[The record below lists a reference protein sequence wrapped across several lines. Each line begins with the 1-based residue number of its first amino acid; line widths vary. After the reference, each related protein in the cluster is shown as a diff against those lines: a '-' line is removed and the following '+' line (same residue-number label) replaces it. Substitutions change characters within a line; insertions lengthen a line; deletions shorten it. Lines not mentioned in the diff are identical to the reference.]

1 MEIRI
6 SGGLDDQL
14 FPFGCTLKDGRAIF
28 CTASDCEKLYL
39 RLYRSGRFYKK
50 IEFPAEYR
58 MGDVWRMAMEGIPA
72 DGSFSYTY
80 EIDGHEAAD
89 IYGQFTEGRET
100 FGKRAHGGRPVR
112 TVIRESSGTVGKS
125 LQGSRAHFIPYEDC
139 IIYRLH
145 VRGFTRDKS
154 SGLSEELRGTFAGA
168 AEMIP
173 YIRELG
179 ANVIELMPAYEYN
192 ELERQRAG
200 AQRINYW
207 GFTQDAM
214 RFAPKE
220 AFGGEKG
227 FRKLLEDLHG
237 AGMELVLGM
246 YFAGN
251 EPEDQVLSV
260 IRNWRLRYG
269 IDGVHIVGYAPMK
282 LLLNDPYLKGMK
294 LWADSIDPSDL
305 RRESSEGPYAKKE
318 EKALSDSCA
327 AAYNDSF
334 QNDIRRFIKGDEGM
348 VRRAME
354 LYKDIPGAYAR
365 INYTANVSG
374 FSLWDVLD
382 HSIDALH
389 GRRSPCE
396 RAGTGKHLAG
406 SGTQLQRRQQ
416 RLNLRERTAIVC
428 GRHDN
433 QPLVSIDV
441 TQDERFVGI
450 RYIMHLD
457 ILYSVDS
464 QLPRNHIHHF
474 FSIAVHRSVCY
485 HHAILAFAPAQLIVY
500 AYHFL
505 QLIVPNRAVGGAY
518 IIYRDIGKLC
528 QRLLHEQSV
537 FRNNIGIIAGHLR
550 IITGSIHFRIDNTA
564 VQRTETAESI
574 AGKKHF
580 ILNKICHHRFRPMNH
595 RREMELQC
603 LSAQI
608 YAIAVGHNN
617 HILFQPIITFQHIG
631 SLGVAHDLDFREFT
645 AQCHNTSGVVRL
657 HMVDYQ
663 IIYLYILFYFLNPV
677 NLLETVRHLNS
688 VNHRVF
694 LRTAHQIRIIAHAVR
709 KRPNALEACSRP
721 VVNTNIMNAFYYL
734 RRNHKTP

>member
-28 CTASDCEKLYL
+28 CIASDCEKLYL

-354 LYKDIPGAYAR
+354 LYKDIPGVYAR

-374 FSLWDVLD
+374 FSLWDVFSYDRKHNEANGEHGTDGTDFNYSWNCGEEGPSRKKRINELRMRLCRNAMLLTILSLGTPLINAGDEMYHTRKGNNNSWCMDSALEWINWDDLKKHEDMVIFTRRLLD
-382 HSIDALH
+382 L
-389 GRRSPCE
+389 RRSHPVFRRHE
-396 RAGTGKHLAG
+396 ALKQADYRVTGLPDISFHGESAWKVDLENF
-406 SGTQLQRRQQ
+406 RRQLGIC
-416 RLNLRERTAIVC
+416 LNGDYAKRPDGSPDDSFYIAINMHWESHELSLPKLPSGKSWRKLADTSLTVPFA
-428 GRHDN
+428 DEAEAE
-433 QPLVSIDV
+433 PLSA
-441 TQDERFVGI
+441 
-450 RYIMHLD
+450 L
-457 ILYSVDS
+457 SVK
-464 QLPRNHIHHF
+464 LAPR
-474 FSIAVHRSVCY
+474 SIA
-485 HHAILAFAPAQLIVY
+485 IL
-500 AYHFL
+500 
-505 QLIVPNRAVGGAY
+505 
-518 IIYRDIGKLC
+518 IGK
-528 QRLLHEQSV
+528 
-537 FRNNIGIIAGHLR
+537 
-550 IITGSIHFRIDNTA
+550 
-564 VQRTETAESI
+564 
-574 AGKKHF
+574 
-580 ILNKICHHRFRPMNH
+580 
-595 RREMELQC
+595 
-603 LSAQI
+603 
-608 YAIAVGHNN
+608 
-617 HILFQPIITFQHIG
+617 
-631 SLGVAHDLDFREFT
+631 
-645 AQCHNTSGVVRL
+645 
-657 HMVDYQ
+657 
-663 IIYLYILFYFLNPV
+663 
-677 NLLETVRHLNS
+677 
-688 VNHRVF
+688 
-694 LRTAHQIRIIAHAVR
+694 
-709 KRPNALEACSRP
+709 
-721 VVNTNIMNAFYYL
+721 
-734 RRNHKTP
+734 